1 MAISAETE
9 AIIDRLKAEGQL
21 TRNSG
26 SHSIRSVKIQL
37 EKFEGVFN
45 SISGNIAEQT
55 QLLRKQMGIQEE
67 AIERQQRRDDLS
79 ELQPPVQPEIE
90 ETTTDTTITDS
101 NGKKSKGL
109 IEMISG
115 FGGSLLGMMKP
126 LLLGSAGLFVAYN
139 FAKGFIDKKTGGGFT
154 AFETS
159 MIDTFKEVDWSALGT
174 SFVTFAT
181 KIPEAVTAITDFIS
195 SPLGMILAGAGLTA
209 AGIMSGFAGGALAKG
224 VTAGI
229 IQGVLGSG
237 GGGGPAGQGAAGAG
251 LMNLRKV
258 LKVSALGALTGALVF
273 YGDDISTWLQTQGMS
288 EGWANFAV
296 DSATAVSGALTL
308 GAMFGPPG
316 LLVGAVAGVAYVAG
330 KTLYDWF
337 KRNQADAEKKLADR
351 LALADILEG
360 NLGSLENYDDAV
372 LRAARMKRPNTEG
385 VAGSASADKFT
396 KTTDAEQL
404 AIAANLYD
412 DFDEVLQQAAEGDKA
427 AVNDVIKMLDQA
439 TIQRFI
445 DRFGPMMAAQRGQLT
460 MLGDN
465 LGSVEDDEAYNKFFS
480 QLEEL
485 NKFVELSGNDTAILT
500 MRNEL
505 RNGILRSF
513 QGITSTSEDFE
524 FLTDDQKRILKAL
537 EEIMSGGPAAQKL
550 SSLAGSAATQQ
561 MLADAAMGN
570 GGTNVV
576 IGKVGGDTIQN
587 TQITKGGAVNI
598 ADVKSYN
605 QTGNPMSPMKLSG

>member
-273 YGDDISTWLQTQGMS
+273 YGDDISNWLQTQGMS

-316 LLVGAVAGVAYVAG
+316 LLVGAVAGIAYVAG

-396 KTTDAEQL
+396 KTTDAEQM

-412 DFDEVLQQAAEGDKA
+412 DFDEVLEQAAEGDKA

-445 DRFGPMMAAQRGQLT
+445 DRFGPMMAAQRSQLT

>member
-67 AIERQQRRDDLS
+67 AIERQQRRDDLN

-90 ETTTDTTITDS
+90 EPETDTTITDS

-139 FAKGFIDKKTGGGFT
+139 FAKGFIDEKTGGGFT

-159 MIDTFKEVDWSALGT
+159 MIKTFKEVDWSALGT

-229 IQGVLGSG
+229 IQGVLGAG
-237 GGGGPAGQGAAGAG
+237 GGGGPCWTRCACRVVEPKKSIKGFC
-251 LMNLRKV
+251 
-258 LKVSALGALTGALVF
+258 TGC
-273 YGDDISTWLQTQGMS
+273 
-288 EGWANFAV
+288 
-296 DSATAVSGALTL
+296 
-308 GAMFGPPG
+308 
-316 LLVGAVAGVAYVAG
+316 
-330 KTLYDWF
+330 
-337 KRNQADAEKKLADR
+337 
-351 LALADILEG
+351 
-360 NLGSLENYDDAV
+360 
-372 LRAARMKRPNTEG
+372 
-385 VAGSASADKFT
+385 
-396 KTTDAEQL
+396 
-404 AIAANLYD
+404 
-412 DFDEVLQQAAEGDKA
+412 
-427 AVNDVIKMLDQA
+427 VNWC
-439 TIQRFI
+439 TC
-445 DRFGPMMAAQRGQLT
+445 
-460 MLGDN
+460 
-465 LGSVEDDEAYNKFFS
+465 
-480 QLEEL
+480 
-485 NKFVELSGNDTAILT
+485 
-500 MRNEL
+500 
-505 RNGILRSF
+505 
-513 QGITSTSEDFE
+513 
-524 FLTDDQKRILKAL
+524 FLWRRYQ
-537 EEIMSGGPAAQKL
+537 
-550 SSLAGSAATQQ
+550 
-561 MLADAAMGN
+561 
-570 GGTNVV
+570 
-576 IGKVGGDTIQN
+576 
-587 TQITKGGAVNI
+587 
-598 ADVKSYN
+598 
-605 QTGNPMSPMKLSG
+605 

>member
-139 FAKGFIDKKTGGGFT
+139 FAKGFIDEKTGGGFT

-159 MIDTFKEVDWSALGT
+159 MIKTFKEVDWSALGT

-273 YGDDISTWLQTQGMS
+273 YGDDISNWLQTQGMS

-316 LLVGAVAGVAYVAG
+316 LLVGAVAGIAYVAG

-396 KTTDAEQL
+396 KTTDAEQM

-412 DFDEVLQQAAEGDKA
+412 DFDEVLEQAAEGDKA

-445 DRFGPMMAAQRGQLT
+445 DRFGPMMAAQRSQLT

>member
-67 AIERQQRRDDLS
+67 AIERQQRRDDLN

-273 YGDDISTWLQTQGMS
+273 YGDDISNWLQTQGMS

-396 KTTDAEQL
+396 KTTDAEQM

>member
-67 AIERQQRRDDLS
+67 AIERQQRRDDLN

-90 ETTTDTTITDS
+90 EPETDTTITDN

-109 IEMISG
+109 IDMISG

-139 FAKGFIDKKTGGGFT
+139 FAKGFIDEKTGGGFT

-159 MIDTFKEVDWSALGT
+159 MIKTFKEVDWSALGT

-229 IQGVLGSG
+229 IQGVLGAG
-237 GGGGPAGQGAAGAG
+237 GGGGPAGQGAPAG
-251 LMNLRKV
+251 LLNLRKV

-273 YGDDISTWLQTQGMS
+273 YGEDISNWLQTQGMS
-288 EGWANFAV
+288 EGWADFAV
-296 DSATAVSGALTL
+296 DSATAISGALTL

-316 LLVGAVAGVAYVAG
+316 LLVGAVAGIAYVAG
-330 KTLYDWF
+330 KTLYNWF

-396 KTTDAEQL
+396 KTTDAEQM

-465 LGSVEDDEAYNKFFS
+465 LGDVEDDEAYNKFFS

-537 EEIMSGGPAAQKL
+537 EEIMNGGPAAQKL

-570 GGTNVV
+570 SGTNVV

>member
-90 ETTTDTTITDS
+90 ETTTDTTITDN

-109 IEMISG
+109 IDMISG

-154 AFETS
+154 AFEDS
-159 MIDTFKEVDWSALGT
+159 MIKTFKEVDWSALGT

-288 EGWANFAV
+288 EGWADFAV
-296 DSATAVSGALTL
+296 DSATAISGALTL

-316 LLVGAVAGVAYVAG
+316 LLVGAVAGIAYVAG
-330 KTLYDWF
+330 KTLYNWF

-385 VAGSASADKFT
+385 VAGSTSADKFT
-396 KTTDAEQL
+396 KTTDAEQM

-412 DFDEVLQQAAEGDKA
+412 DFDEILEQAAAGDKA

-445 DRFGPMMAAQRGQLT
+445 DRFGPMMAAQRSQLT

-465 LGSVEDDEAYNKFFS
+465 LGDVEDDEAYNKFFS

-537 EEIMSGGPAAQKL
+537 EEIMNGGPAAQKL

-570 GGTNVV
+570 SGTNVV

-587 TQITKGGAVNI
+587 THITKGGAVNI

>member
-67 AIERQQRRDDLS
+67 AIERQQRRDDLN

-90 ETTTDTTITDS
+90 ETETDTTITDS
-101 NGKKSKGL
+101 DGKKSKGL

-139 FAKGFIDKKTGGGFT
+139 FAKGFIDEKTGGGFT

-159 MIDTFKEVDWSALGT
+159 MIKTFKEVDWSALGT

-209 AGIMSGFAGGALAKG
+209 AGIMSGFAGGSLAKG

-229 IQGVLGSG
+229 IQGVLGAG
-237 GGGGPAGQGAAGAG
+237 GGGGPAGQGAPAG
-251 LMNLRKV
+251 LLNLRKV

-273 YGDDISTWLQTQGMS
+273 YGEDISNWLQTQGMS
-288 EGWANFAV
+288 EGWADFAV
-296 DSATAVSGALTL
+296 DSATAISGALTL

-316 LLVGAVAGVAYVAG
+316 LLVGAVAGIAYVAG
-330 KTLYDWF
+330 KTLYNWF

-396 KTTDAEQL
+396 KTTDAEQM

-412 DFDEVLQQAAEGDKA
+412 DFDETLKQAAEGDKA

-465 LGSVEDDEAYNKFFS
+465 LGEVEGDEAYNKFFS

-537 EEIMSGGPAAQKL
+537 EEIMNGGPAAQKL

-570 GGTNVV
+570 SGTNVV

-605 QTGNPMSPMKLSG
+605 QNGNPMSPMKLSG

>member
-67 AIERQQRRDDLS
+67 AIERQQRRDDLN

-316 LLVGAVAGVAYVAG
+316 LLVGAVAGIAYVAG

-396 KTTDAEQL
+396 KTTDAEQM

>member
-139 FAKGFIDKKTGGGFT
+139 FAKGFIDEKTGGGFT

-159 MIDTFKEVDWSALGT
+159 MIKTFKEVDWSALGT

-209 AGIMSGFAGGALAKG
+209 AGIMSGFAGGSLAKG

-273 YGDDISTWLQTQGMS
+273 YGDDISNWLQTQGMS

-316 LLVGAVAGVAYVAG
+316 LLVGAVAGIAYVAG

-396 KTTDAEQL
+396 KTTDAEQM

>member
-67 AIERQQRRDDLS
+67 AIERQQRRDDLN

-90 ETTTDTTITDS
+90 EPETDTTITDS

-139 FAKGFIDKKTGGGFT
+139 FAKGFIDEKTGGGFT

-159 MIDTFKEVDWSALGT
+159 MIKTFKEVDWSALGT

-229 IQGVLGSG
+229 IQGVLGAG
-237 GGGGPAGQGAAGAG
+237 GGGGPAGQGAPAG
-251 LMNLRKV
+251 LLNLRKV

-273 YGDDISTWLQTQGMS
+273 YGEDISNWLQTQGMS
-288 EGWANFAV
+288 EGWADFAV
-296 DSATAVSGALTL
+296 DSATAISGALTL

-316 LLVGAVAGVAYVAG
+316 LLVGAVAGIAYVAG
-330 KTLYDWF
+330 KTLYNWF

-396 KTTDAEQL
+396 KTTDAEQM

-465 LGSVEDDEAYNKFFS
+465 LGDVEGDEAYNKFFS

-537 EEIMSGGPAAQKL
+537 EEIMNGGPAAQKL

-570 GGTNVV
+570 SGTNVV

>member
-67 AIERQQRRDDLS
+67 AIERQQRRDDLN

-109 IEMISG
+109 IDMISG

-139 FAKGFIDKKTGGGFT
+139 FAKGFIDEKTGGGFT

-159 MIDTFKEVDWSALGT
+159 MIKTFKEVDWSALGE
-174 SFVTFAT
+174 SFISFAT
-181 KIPEAVTAITDFIS
+181 KVPEAVTAITDFIT
-195 SPLGMILAGAGLTA
+195 SPLGVILAGAGLTA

-237 GGGGPAGQGAAGAG
+237 GGGGPAGQGAGAG

-273 YGDDISTWLQTQGMS
+273 YGEDISNWLQTQGMS
-288 EGWANFAV
+288 EGWADFAV
-296 DSATAVSGALTL
+296 DSATAISGALTL

-316 LLVGAVAGVAYVAG
+316 LIVGAVAGIAYVAG
-330 KTLYDWF
+330 KTLYNWF
-337 KRNQADAEKKLADR
+337 KRNQAEAEKKLEER
-351 LALADILEG
+351 LKLADILEG

-372 LRAARMKRPNTEG
+372 LRAARIKRPNTEG

-396 KTTDAEQL
+396 KTTDAEQM
-404 AIAANLYD
+404 AIAGNMYD
-412 DFDEVLQQAAEGDKA
+412 EFDETLKKAAEGDA
-427 AVNDVIKMLDQA
+427 AAANEVIKMLDQA

-445 DRFGPMMAAQRGQLT
+445 DRMGPMLTAQRGQLT

-465 LGSVEDDEAYNKFFS
+465 LGLAEEDEEYNKFFD
-480 QLEEL
+480 QLQEL
-485 NKFVELSGNDTAILT
+485 NKFVELSGGNIAIAN

-505 RNGILRSF
+505 RDTMFRSF
-513 QGITSTSEDFE
+513 QGITSASEDFNE
-524 FLTDDQKRILKAL
+524 LTPDQQRILKSL
-537 EEIMSGGPAAQKL
+537 EEVMRGGPEAEKL
-550 SSLAGSAATQQ
+550 SSVLSNAATQQ

-570 GGTNVV
+570 GGANLV
-576 IGKVGGDTIQN
+576 IGKLGGDTIQN

-605 QTGNPMSPMKLSG
+605 QTGNAMSPMKLNG

>member
-1 MAISAETE
+1 
-9 AIIDRLKAEGQL
+9 
-21 TRNSG
+21 
-26 SHSIRSVKIQL
+26 
-37 EKFEGVFN
+37 
-45 SISGNIAEQT
+45 
-55 QLLRKQMGIQEE
+55 
-67 AIERQQRRDDLS
+67 
-79 ELQPPVQPEIE
+79 
-90 ETTTDTTITDS
+90 
-101 NGKKSKGL
+101 
-109 IEMISG
+109 
-115 FGGSLLGMMKP
+115 
-126 LLLGSAGLFVAYN
+126 
-139 FAKGFIDKKTGGGFT
+139 
-154 AFETS
+154 
-159 MIDTFKEVDWSALGT
+159 
-174 SFVTFAT
+174 
-181 KIPEAVTAITDFIS
+181 
-195 SPLGMILAGAGLTA
+195 MILAGAGLTA

-229 IQGVLGSG
+229 IQGVLGAG
-237 GGGGPAGQGAAGAG
+237 GGGGPAGQGAPAG
-251 LMNLRKV
+251 LLNLRKV

-273 YGDDISTWLQTQGMS
+273 YGEDISNWLQTQGMS
-288 EGWANFAV
+288 EGWADFAV
-296 DSATAVSGALTL
+296 DSATAISGALTL

-316 LLVGAVAGVAYVAG
+316 LLVGAVAGIAYVAG
-330 KTLYDWF
+330 KTLYNWF

-396 KTTDAEQL
+396 KTTDAEQM

-465 LGSVEDDEAYNKFFS
+465 LGEVEDDEAYNKFFS

-537 EEIMSGGPAAQKL
+537 EEIMNGGPAAQKL

-570 GGTNVV
+570 SGTNVV

>member
-139 FAKGFIDKKTGGGFT
+139 FAKGFIDEKTGGGFT

-159 MIDTFKEVDWSALGT
+159 MIKTFKEVDWSALGT

-209 AGIMSGFAGGALAKG
+209 AGIMSGFAGGSLAKG

-273 YGDDISTWLQTQGMS
+273 YGDDISNWLQTQGMS

-316 LLVGAVAGVAYVAG
+316 LLVGAVAGIAYVAG

>member
-67 AIERQQRRDDLS
+67 AIERQQRRDDLN

-396 KTTDAEQL
+396 KTTDAEQM

>member
-67 AIERQQRRDDLS
+67 AIERQQRRDDLN

-90 ETTTDTTITDS
+90 EPETDTTITDS

-139 FAKGFIDKKTGGGFT
+139 FAKGFIDEKTGGGFT

-159 MIDTFKEVDWSALGT
+159 MIKTFKEVDWSALGT

-229 IQGVLGSG
+229 IQGVLGAG
-237 GGGGPAGQGAAGAG
+237 GGGGPAGQGAPAG
-251 LMNLRKV
+251 LLNLRKV

-273 YGDDISTWLQTQGMS
+273 YGEDISNWLQTQGMS
-288 EGWANFAV
+288 EGWADFAV
-296 DSATAVSGALTL
+296 DSATAISGALTL

-316 LLVGAVAGVAYVAG
+316 LLVGAVAGIAYVAG
-330 KTLYDWF
+330 KTLYNWF

-396 KTTDAEQL
+396 KTTDAEQM

-465 LGSVEDDEAYNKFFS
+465 LGDVEDDEAYNKFFS

-537 EEIMSGGPAAQKL
+537 EEIMNGGPAAQKL

-570 GGTNVV
+570 SGTNVV

>member
-1 MAISAETE
+1 MEKISV
-9 AIIDRLKAEGQL
+9 IGYKLKACQKDGQ
-21 TRNSG
+21 
-26 SHSIRSVKIQL
+26 I
-37 EKFEGVFN
+37 
-45 SISGNIAEQT
+45 
-55 QLLRKQMGIQEE
+55 
-67 AIERQQRRDDLS
+67 
-79 ELQPPVQPEIE
+79 
-90 ETTTDTTITDS
+90 
-101 NGKKSKGL
+101 
-109 IEMISG
+109 
-115 FGGSLLGMMKP
+115 SLLIVR
-126 LLLGSAGLFVAYN
+126 LQYLEHSH
-139 FAKGFIDKKTGGGFT
+139 
-154 AFETS
+154 
-159 MIDTFKEVDWSALGT
+159 
-174 SFVTFAT
+174 
-181 KIPEAVTAITDFIS
+181 
-195 SPLGMILAGAGLTA
+195 
-209 AGIMSGFAGGALAKG
+209 
-224 VTAGI
+224 
-229 IQGVLGSG
+229 
-237 GGGGPAGQGAAGAG
+237 
-251 LMNLRKV
+251 
-258 LKVSALGALTGALVF
+258 LVQC
-273 YGDDISTWLQTQGMS
+273 L
-288 EGWANFAV
+288 
-296 DSATAVSGALTL
+296 
-308 GAMFGPPG
+308 GPPG
-316 LLVGAVAGVAYVAG
+316 LLVGAVAGIAYVAG
-330 KTLYDWF
+330 KTLYNWF

-396 KTTDAEQL
+396 KTTDAEQM

-465 LGSVEDDEAYNKFFS
+465 LGDVEDDEAYNKFFS

-537 EEIMSGGPAAQKL
+537 EEIMNGGPAAQKL

-570 GGTNVV
+570 SGTNVV

>member
-67 AIERQQRRDDLS
+67 AIERQQRRDDLN

-90 ETTTDTTITDS
+90 ETETDTTITDS
-101 NGKKSKGL
+101 DGKKSKGL

-139 FAKGFIDKKTGGGFT
+139 FAKGFIDEKTGGGFT

-159 MIDTFKEVDWSALGT
+159 MIKTFKEVDWSALGT

-209 AGIMSGFAGGALAKG
+209 AGIMSGFAGGSLAKG

-229 IQGVLGSG
+229 IQGVLGAG
-237 GGGGPAGQGAAGAG
+237 GGGGPAGQGAPAG
-251 LMNLRKV
+251 LLNLRKV

-273 YGDDISTWLQTQGMS
+273 YGEDISNWLQTQGMS
-288 EGWANFAV
+288 EGWADFAV
-296 DSATAVSGALTL
+296 DSATAISGALTL

-316 LLVGAVAGVAYVAG
+316 LLVGAVAGIAYVAG
-330 KTLYDWF
+330 KTLYNWF

-396 KTTDAEQL
+396 KTTDAEQM

-412 DFDEVLQQAAEGDKA
+412 DFDETLKQAAEGDKA

-465 LGSVEDDEAYNKFFS
+465 LGEVEGDEAYNKFFS

-505 RNGILRSF
+505 RNSILRSF

-537 EEIMSGGPAAQKL
+537 EEIMNGGPAAQKL

-570 GGTNVV
+570 SGTNVV

-605 QTGNPMSPMKLSG
+605 QNGNPMSPMKLSG